1 MKRIDLKIKEQ
12 HIFLLF
18 VLINLIPIFVG
29 KFFASMD
36 GAAHLYNSNLINS
49 LLFNDLNNINAIY
62 TLNTELVPNWSGHF
76 LLSFFNFFL
85 PAYIAEKIVLV
96 GYLVALPYSFRFLIK
111 KVNPKN
117 LILSYA
123 IFPFAYSFLF
133 ILGFYNFSF
142 ALAFLFL
149 GIGFWLKLQ
158 SLAQYKWHHYIILIL
173 IFFAIYFS
181 HIVVF
186 SILMLCIGVQMI
198 YTAKYD
204 YLTGQKTLNAS
215 VIAFFKKSL
224 IVLTLSFPFL
234 YLWLQYFLNRPL
246 GEHLDYKTNE
256 ELIGMLTQLNV
267 LIGYNVELE
276 LPYTQN
282 MAHSII
288 VLFALVLVFKI
299 KRIIGIYRKDIT
311 LENHEKPRL
320 LSKND
325 YFLIITVMLICLL
338 FIMPDSDG
346 NAGYVSQRLAL
357 ISLLFALIWSASQY
371 IPRGLGLIV
380 IIIINY
386 SGFHLNTYYK
396 EVQSSLNVMAVD
408 CESASA
414 FIEEDGIVLV
424 ENFSN
429 NWLVGHF
436 ANYLG
441 IDKPI
446 AILENYEA
454 SVGYFPVL
462 WNDEHFPN
470 LTLGNFTQEE
480 LSHLGWKTN
489 AANPTKV
496 IEYIFILG
504 NIENAPEEKK
514 ATLLKITT
522 TDFEKVYETS
532 NCQLFR
538 FTGSKNEF

>member
-18 VLINLIPIFVG
+18 VLINMIPIFVG

-36 GAAHLYNSNLINS
+36 GAAHLYNSNLINN
-49 LLFNDLNNINAIY
+49 LLFNDLNNVNSVF
-62 TLNTELVPNWSGHF
+62 TLNQELVPNWSGHF
-76 LLSFFNFFL
+76 LLSFFNSFL
-85 PAYIAEKIVLV
+85 PAYIAEKIVLAS
-96 GYLVALPYSFRFLIK
+96 YLIALPYSFRFLIQ

-142 ALAFLFL
+142 ALVFLFL
-149 GIGFWLKLQ
+149 GIGFWLKMQNLEP
-158 SLAQYKWHHYIILIL
+158 YKWYHFVILVL
-173 IFFAIYFS
+173 IFFSIYFS

-204 YLTGQKTLNAS
+204 YFTKTMSLKAS
-215 VIAFFKKSL
+215 TVAFFKKSI
-224 IVLTLSFPFL
+224 IVFTLSSPFL

-246 GEHLDYKTNE
+246 GDHLDFKTQE
-256 ELIGMLTQLNV
+256 ELIGMISQLTV

-276 LPYTQN
+276 LPHTQN
-282 MAHSII
+282 IAYSIL

-299 KRIIGIYRKDIT
+299 KRIIAIYRKDIT
-311 LENHEKPRL
+311 LEDQSKPKL
-320 LSKND
+320 FSKND
-325 YFLIITVMLICLL
+325 YFLLVTIVLVCLL

-357 ISLLFALIWSASQY
+357 ISVLFAIIWAASQY

-380 IIIINY
+380 IIFINY
-386 SGFHLNTYYK
+386 SGFQMNTYYK
-396 EVQSSLNVMAVD
+396 EVQSSLNEMAVD
-408 CESASA
+408 CELASA

-446 AILENYEA
+446 AVLENYEA
-454 SVGYFPVL
+454 SVGYFPVV
-462 WNDEHFPN
+462 WNEENFPN
-470 LTLGNFTQEE
+470 LTLGSYTQEK
-480 LSHLGWKTN
+480 LSHTGWKTN
-489 AANPTKV
+489 ASNPNQT

-514 ATLLKITT
+514 TELLQITT
-522 TDFEKVYETS
+522 SDFVKVYETKH
-532 NCQLFR
+532 CQLF
-538 FTGSKNEF
+538 KLK